1 MEEKFDPKD
10 EQYKEVADL
19 PAGHQDEFKPVE
31 RGFVRNE
38 TIDNK
43 NTAEHIAH
51 IENVLR
57 EEAQEKIGIAVD
69 DILKGM
75 QRAKERR
82 ISEFR
87 DNREGRKSELSRS
100 ELYPAPYIEMA
111 QEYISLIEMFA
122 KGDIPILD
130 NHDLSDFLGRD
141 RVICACCGADSM
153 LSEQE
158 IEKILDSK
166 KLGLSND
173 SFLIDVRS
181 SGVDRALVVRQGKS
195 IGFIEYDKFLKDAEE
210 YKDKH
215 AKFQ

>member
-1 MEEKFDPKD
+1 MEKEPKFDPKD
-10 EQYKEVADL
+10 FTSFEELSEEKKS
-19 PAGHQDEFKPVE
+19 EFKPVE
-31 RGFVRNE
+31 GGFVRNE

-43 NTAEHIAH
+43 NIAEHIAH
-51 IENVLR
+51 IEDVLR
-57 EEAQEKIGIAVD
+57 EEAQEKIGIAID

-82 ISEFR
+82 ISEFQN
-87 DNREGRKSELSRS
+87 DQEGRKSELSRS

-111 QEYISLIEMFA
+111 QEYISLIEMSA
-122 KGDIPILD
+122 KGDLLILD
-130 NHDLSDFLGRD
+130 NHGLNDFLGRD

-166 KLGLSND
+166 KLGLSSS
-173 SFLIDVRS
+173 SFLVDVRS
-181 SGVDRALVVRQGKS
+181 SGADRALVVRQGKS
-195 IGFIEYDKFLKDAEE
+195 VGFVEYDKFLKDVEE

-215 AKFQ
+215 IEFQ